1 MVLLDTM
8 KPSRYAIKI
17 LLVIMDLSCTMSVP
31 STARQSMNY
40 QRIMIQTSHILENSV
55 QWFFK
60 GKVFTVLCTEL
71 SVVVIFRATRCP
83 FLFKRFSFGV
93 PVGTSATCQ
102 NQSQPSFLIHDAS
115 QPITLM
121 TVTSDTSDHAGEC

>member
-71 SVVVIFRATRCP
+71 SVVVIFRATGCP
-83 FLFKRFSFGV
+83 FLKVQLWRSSRYIRRIPK
-93 PVGTSATCQ
+93 PVSAFF
-102 NQSQPSFLIHDAS
+102 PD
-115 QPITLM
+115 P
-121 TVTSDTSDHAGEC
+121 